1 MSKWTGKN
9 LADHLI
15 NYHKTNNAL
24 LLAKIYGFEINHIVP
39 IGSPAMYIIHDNGR
53 KEILVD
59 LAMPPYLSMFHIGR
73 QLALYLLEHPEEI
86 MGVD

>member
-1 MSKWTGKN
+1 MKKWTGKE
-9 LADHLI
+9 LAEHI
-15 NYHKTNNAL
+15 ISYHKTNNPL

-39 IGSPAMYIIHDNGR
+39 LGTPAMYIIHDDGK

-59 LAMPPYLSMFHIGR
+59 LSMSPNLSMFHIGK